1 MLLHLEGVT
10 MRTEN
15 TTRIAILAARGG
27 VRHKHLALVLAYV
40 RENPQTSLNR
50 VGLPSTTS
58 APPQCQNTSNRVLRA
73 EVADFPLLFIGGAV
87 FACIVAAGAI
97 TLGLYYGAW

>member
-1 MLLHLEGVT
+1 

-58 APPQCQNTSNRVLRA
+58 APPQCQTTSHRVLRA
-73 EVADFPLLFIGGAV
+73 EVADFPLFFIGAAV
-87 FACIVAAGAI
+87 FMSVVAAGATI
-97 TLGLYYGAW
+97 VGLWLGVW